1 MVFIPDPE
9 VNPGQVLSHRLGGLA
24 KVTWV
29 TNFFILQICKN
40 NIILVKKKF
49 KKNFKTGF
57 KKNKKHL
64 KKEIG
69 SSFFWSWFLY
79 PWCQYFINSV
89 ICCHYLFLSI
99 IRLIEIIKLGWLN
112 DLILWF
118 FFKSQVLYGMFFYI

>member
-49 KKNFKTGF
+49 KK
-57 KKNKKHL
+57 
-64 KKEIG
+64 
-69 SSFFWSWFLY
+69 
-79 PWCQYFINSV
+79 
-89 ICCHYLFLSI
+89 
-99 IRLIEIIKLGWLN
+99 
-112 DLILWF
+112 ILRR
-118 FFKSQVLYGMFFYI
+118 V